1 MITPPQNGLRGSRI
15 TGLGMAVPERV
26 ITNSELAKT
35 LDTTDEW
42 IIERTGIK
50 ERRVGGTTRS
60 LALEAAQAALESAN
74 VDPASLDSVILSTT
88 TPDRIIPAT
97 ASAVQASLGARCGAF
112 DINAACSGFVY
123 GTVLAHSLLI
133 AGAEKILVIGADTLS
148 RFVDWD
154 DRTTAVLFGDG
165 AGAVVLEATTL
176 EENALLG
183 WHMDCDGDQEDLLFS
198 EIDGCIQMEG
208 KEVFRHAVL
217 VMEES
222 SRRAL
227 EQAGL
232 GIDDV
237 DLVIPHQANSRII
250 STACKRLG
258 LDEAKTVQILSWTGN
273 TSSASIPQALA
284 EAWNQGRLTKGTT
297 LLLVGFGAG
306 MTSASAVMRW
316 SL

>member
-1 MITPPQNGLRGSRI
+1 
-15 TGLGMAVPERV
+15 MAVPDRV
-26 ITNSELAKT
+26 ITNSELAET

-50 ERRVGGTTRS
+50 ERRIGGSTRGLAVEAS
-60 LALEAAQAALESAN
+60 LAALESAG
-74 VDPASLDSVILSTT
+74 VDPQSLDSVILSTT

-133 AGAEKILVIGADTLS
+133 AGAEKILLVGADTLS
-148 RFVDWD
+148 RFVDWS

-165 AGAVVLEATTL
+165 AGAVVLEATPP
-176 EENALLG
+176 EENTLLG
-183 WHMDCDGDQEDLLFS
+183 WHMDCDGDQEEMLYS
-198 EIDGCIQMEG
+198 ELDGYIKMEG
-208 KEVFRHAVL
+208 KEVFRQAVL

-227 EQAGL
+227 EQAEL
-232 GIDDV
+232 SVDDI
-237 DLVIPHQANSRII
+237 DLVIPHQANARII

-258 LDEAKTVQILSWTGN
+258 LDESKTVQILPWTGN

-284 EAWNQGRLTKGTT
+284 ESHQQGRLTKGKTV
-297 LLLVGFGAG
+297 LLVGFGAG
-306 MTSASAVMRW
+306 MTSASAVIRW
-316 SL
+316 NL